1 MLILVNFSCSQTL
14 QAFRVPE
21 LLSVADMI
29 GVNMKVLESP
39 PLPSSALHHDGSGN
53 VEGISFAVIEV
64 ENEATI
70 FALAAR
76 CVLVKGWHLLLAQG
90 SSVDDIVGTLER
102 YSACPQGSHDTAV
115 ALWHKWT
122 DPSLTFRYQVDSA
135 GHKISETEKRGLI
148 SRFASV
154 GHRGAV
160 SMQTPD
166 ATFHLFLQY
175 APLETPTGATQ
186 HVSISGELKRVY
198 HAVSLFTGA
207 RSHLMDFFSLKKRP
221 YIGTTS
227 MPPELT
233 FLMSNFAHVRRN
245 DLVYDPFCGTGSSLV
260 SCAHWGAKVFG
271 TDMDGRVLRS
281 GTGKISGQMRQQQA
295 IAFQCIDEHWASRG
309 GSREVAQQRDD
320 TSRFDFTPEDRAQPS
335 MITNFKGYHFDTTPE
350 RFRMNFSRWDH
361 MFTPLLQGRE
371 GFLDA
376 ILSDPPYGVREQ
388 KRKIDQEHLTATSGP
403 ECSSSNT
410 ISGSSM
416 ADEYEISDMVVDV
429 VIFAARA
436 LVVGGRLTF
445 WHPTTYQYHPDELPT
460 HPCMELEWDL
470 GQQVTLK
477 MTRRLV
483 TMRKTRLV
491 SDYERSAMN
500 GLSITK
506 SLCAPKRRTDDIRT
520 LLDCTDL
527 PENAA
532 YQHYRE
538 KLDKKRIATET
549 WNHDE
554 SKRGRT
560 PDDMNA
566 EHGARFVKPGM
577 TRAEKQA
584 IQIANRERNIA
595 ERERKQRASEDT

>member
-1 MLILVNFSCSQTL
+1 MLVLVNFSCSQTL
-14 QAFRVPE
+14 LAFRVPE
-21 LLSVADMI
+21 LLSVADMV
-29 GVNMKVLESP
+29 GVNLKVLESP
-39 PLPSSALHHDGSGN
+39 PLPQTSPEHSVDAN
-53 VEGISFAVIEV
+53 VEGSSFAVIQV
-64 ENEATI
+64 DSEAAVQ
-70 FALAAR
+70 ALAAR
-76 CVLVKGWHLLLAQG
+76 CVLVKGWHLLIAQG
-90 SSVDDIVGTLER
+90 TSVDEIVSTLER
-102 YSACPQGSHDTAV
+102 YTASPPLGDAAV
-115 ALWHKWT
+115 EQWHRWT
-122 DPSLTFRYQVDSA
+122 DASLTFRYQVDSA
-135 GHKISETEKRGLI
+135 GHKIGEGEKRALI
-148 SRFASV
+148 SKFAAA

-160 SMQTPD
+160 SMQSPSV
-166 ATFHLFLQY
+166 TFHLFLQY
-175 APLETPTGATQ
+175 APVETPAGATQ
-186 HVSISGELKRVY
+186 HARAGGELIRVY
-198 HAVSLFTGA
+198 HAVSLLAGA
-207 RSHLMDFFSLKKRP
+207 RGHLMDFFSLKKRP

-281 GTGKISGQMRQQQA
+281 GTGRISGQMRQQQT
-295 IAFQCIDEHWASRG
+295 IAFQSIDDHWASLRTSDSHG
-309 GSREVAQQRDD
+309 DD
-320 TSRFDFTPEDRAQPS
+320 HFAFTSEDRAQPS
-335 MITNFKGYHFDTTPE
+335 MLTNFKGYHFSTTPE

-361 MFTPLLQGRE
+361 MFTPLVQGRE

-376 ILSDPPYGVREQ
+376 IISDPPYGVREQ

-445 WHPTTYQYHPDELPT
+445 WHPTTYQYHPDELPS

-483 TMRKTRLV
+483 TMRKIRLV
-491 SDYERSAMN
+491 SEYEGS
-500 GLSITK
+500 GPDVKPITK
-506 SLCAPKRRTDDIRT
+506 ALCAPKRRTDDIRA

-538 KLDKKRIATET
+538 KIDKKRSAAQT

-560 PDDMNA
+560 PDEAPTN
-566 EHGARFVKPGM
+566 GAPQFVKPGM

-595 ERERKQRASEDT
+595 ERERKQRESDEKLKS